1 MFGKRADIF
10 AFLAGLQEPA
20 SFASVSREHMGRN
33 SIVHTGPKSALE
45 SQICTAGEALD
56 ELISDFF
63 GEENKAAGKETPKP
77 SIFGNIQSTVQSLQR
92 FAKQLS
98 Q

>member
-1 MFGKRADIF
+1 VENLQKVLSRLEI
-10 AFLAGLQEPA
+10 GLQMGL
-20 SFASVSREHMGRN
+20 SRLENGMSRKGEWGY
-33 SIVHTGPKSALE
+33 TGMNTCFRP
-45 SQICTAGEALD
+45 AGEALD

-63 GEENKAAGKETPKP
+63 GEENAAAGKDAPKP